1 MSGAL
6 DAAKR
11 FCYPY
16 LIGSLREM
24 EMNYGKLIVVV
35 ALTAA
40 AGSAQAF
47 GLGLKAGTLGVGAD
61 LGFGILPTLGGRVG
75 VSGMNV
81 STHVETSDVRYDAKA
96 KFADVNLFLDWSPL
110 GPFRITGGFIP
121 NDNKIDLTG
130 RASTASGNA
139 VVPPGATLNG
149 TVKPE
154 TSFAPYLGI
163 GYGNVWTKGVNF
175 YFDLGVMFQGT
186 PEVSL
191 SLNCGTASPAQ
202 CAAAQSQVAAERQ
215 RVQDKV
221 DKYKYYPVANIGITI
236 GF

>member
-1 MSGAL
+1 MKCRSSILAL
-6 DAAKR
+6 
-11 FCYPY
+11 
-16 LIGSLREM
+16 
-24 EMNYGKLIVVV
+24 
-35 ALTAA
+35 ALAAA
-40 AGSAQAF
+40 AGPTCAA
-47 GLGLKAGTLGVGAD
+47 GIGVRAGTTGIGAD
-61 LGFGILPTLGGRVG
+61 FGWDIAPTLGGRIG
-75 VSGMNV
+75 LSGGSV
-81 STHVETSDVRYDAKA
+81 STDLDTDSVRYDAKA

-130 RASTASGNA
+130 RASSTAGNA
-139 VVPPGATLNG
+139 IVPPGATLNG

-154 TSFAPYLGI
+154 KDFAPYLGI

-186 PEVSL
+186 PQVGL
-191 SLNCGTASPAQ
+191 TLNCGTASAAQ
-202 CAAAQSQVAAERQ
+202 CTAAQSQVAAEQQ
-215 RVQDKV
+215 RVQEKV